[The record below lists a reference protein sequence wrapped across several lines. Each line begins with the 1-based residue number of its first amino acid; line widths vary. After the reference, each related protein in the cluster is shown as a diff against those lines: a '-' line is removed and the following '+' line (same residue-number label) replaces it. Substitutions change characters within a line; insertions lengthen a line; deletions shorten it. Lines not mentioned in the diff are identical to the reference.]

1 MGKITWTHL
10 IDFKV
15 NKANAVL
22 PTQPIIRLIKLKGE
36 QRIDNDI
43 ELDNSTVYSFAVL
56 DNAGKLPD
64 DFPDCSS
71 GCKGQEISEGNFG
84 VFSFPKKQQRNI
96 SPISGLASKK

>member
-22 PTQPIIRLIKLKGE
+22 PTQPIIRLIKLNGE

-71 GCKGQEISEGNFG
+71 GCKGQDISEGNCG
-84 VFSFPKKQQRNI
+84 VLNK
-96 SPISGLASKK
+96 SKKTKFFF

>member
-1 MGKITWTHL
+1 M
-10 IDFKV
+10 
-15 NKANAVL
+15 
-22 PTQPIIRLIKLKGE
+22 IKLKGE

-71 GCKGQEISEGNFG
+71 GCEGQEISEGNCGFL
-84 VFSFPKKQQRNI
+84 KQ
-96 SPISGLASKK
+96 SKKTT

>member
-1 MGKITWTHL
+1 MGKKSWTHL

-71 GCKGQEISEGNFG
+71 GCEGQEISELWFPQTIQKNN
-84 VFSFPKKQQRNI
+84 VIFS
-96 SPISGLASKK
+96 

>member
-22 PTQPIIRLIKLKGE
+22 PTQPIIRLIKVDGE

-43 ELDNSTVYSFAVL
+43 KLDNSTVYPFAVL
-56 DNAGKLPD
+56 NNAGKLPD
-64 DFPDCSS
+64 DFPGPD
-71 GCKGQEISEGNFG
+71 F
-84 VFSFPKKQQRNI
+84 VF
-96 SPISGLASKK
+96 